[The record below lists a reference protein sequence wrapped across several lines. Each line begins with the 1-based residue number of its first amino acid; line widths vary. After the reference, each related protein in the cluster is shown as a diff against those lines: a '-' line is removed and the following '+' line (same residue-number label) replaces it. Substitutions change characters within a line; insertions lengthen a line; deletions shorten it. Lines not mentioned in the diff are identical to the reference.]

1 MKIVGWVIVAI
12 IASVVSYI
20 TGIAIYVK
28 RNEQRVIDDI
38 TFEFEIVGINFA
50 QLFNPIVNVKT
61 IIENKNPFPIVFSDL
76 YVKLF
81 YNGELIAKSEK
92 IDKSWH
98 FVPIKGKTDFEH
110 EMRIMPSIVKIKQ
123 PITIDYEIDV
133 RIFGF
138 KIDTIKDSYTL

>member
-1 MKIVGWVIVAI
+1 MKIIGYILIAI
-12 IASVVSYI
+12 ISAIVLSI

-38 TFEFEIVGINFA
+38 TFNFEIVGINFA
-50 QLFNPIVNVKT
+50 QLFNPLINVKT
-61 IIENKNPFPIVFSDL
+61 IIENQNPFPIVFSDL

-81 YNGELIAKSEK
+81 YNGELIARSEQ

-98 FVPIKGKTDFEH
+98 IVPIRNKTEFNH
-110 EMRIMPSIVKIKQ
+110 EMRVFAAITKVKQ

-138 KIDTIKDSYTL
+138 KINTIKDSYTL